1 MEVNAS
7 KQDLR
12 KEKTLSNK
20 SKHEKQGFTASLLYL
35 LLELSE
41 GFEKLSEQ
49 GFEKLSEQAY
59 MPGSVQR
66 HC

>member
-1 MEVNAS
+1 VNAS
-7 KQDLR
+7 KQDFR

-35 LLELSE
+35 LLELSK
-41 GFEKLSEQ
+41 GFEKLGEQ
-49 GFEKLSEQAY
+49 EYK
-59 MPGSVQR
+59 PGSVQR